1 MSNND
6 DKISLDL
13 LRRQLEEARNSQG
26 ALSSGSGGGTS
37 DGMEPR
43 IARLE
48 KDMSEIKT
56 DLKKVALDVSEM
68 KGRLS
73 AMPTTWQLVGLI
85 IAIMG
90 LSFVIIRFGLQG
102 V

>member
-1 MSNND
+1 MSAD
-6 DKISLDL
+6 VEKISLDL
-13 LRRQLEEARNSQG
+13 LRRQLEEARS
-26 ALSSGSGGGTS
+26 ARDSLSSAGGGGTS

-48 KDMSEIKT
+48 NDMSEVKA

-102 V
+102 F

>member
-1 MSNND
+1 MSAD
-6 DKISLDL
+6 EEKISLDL
-13 LRRQLEEARNSQG
+13 LRRQLQEARR
-26 ALSSGSGGGTS
+26 AKDTLSSGGGGGTS

-48 KDMSEIKT
+48 KDMSEIKS
-56 DLKKVALDVSEM
+56 DLKKIGLDVSET

-73 AMPTTWQLVGLI
+73 AMPTTWQLAGLI

-90 LSFVIIRFGLQG
+90 LSFVVIRFGLQG
-102 V
+102 H